1 MVHVEHLLKTFQKFK
16 QIGDTKY
23 IYKNELDKDCFQH
36 DMAYGDFKDLN
47 SRTICDRVLR
57 VRYLILLKIRNMMDI
72 NVDLLQWS
80 IHFLIKSTSGGTV
93 KNEIISN
100 KELAEEL
107 HKPII
112 RKFEKR
118 KVH

>member
-1 MVHVEHLLKTFQKFK
+1 
-16 QIGDTKY
+16 
-23 IYKNELDKDCFQH
+23 
-36 DMAYGDFKDLN
+36 MAYGDFKDLN

-72 NVDLLQWS
+72 NVDLLQCS